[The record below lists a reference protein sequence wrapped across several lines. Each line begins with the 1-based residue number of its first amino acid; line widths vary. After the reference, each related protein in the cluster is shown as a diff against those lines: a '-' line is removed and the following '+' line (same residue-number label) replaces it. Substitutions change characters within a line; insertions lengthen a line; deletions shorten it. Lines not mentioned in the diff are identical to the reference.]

1 MQKHKKS
8 KLDLIINELE
18 YALDTILNEAN
29 LPSVMTKNNTKNL
42 SSDEIKESSRVMRIN
57 HMGEVCAQ
65 GLYRG
70 QATCTKNKYIK
81 DELYK
86 ICEEENEHLKL
97 CNLRLM
103 ELNEK
108 QSVFNPI
115 WYLASFTLGAIA
127 GLKEDKYK
135 MGFIEETEK
144 QVKDHLAESI
154 SVLPKKDKRSKDFLE
169 VIAQDEEKHRATAK
183 NIGSEELPNTIK
195 YTMDK
200 LSKVMKKI
208 SGYV

>member
-18 YALDTILNEAN
+18 YALDTILNETN
-29 LPSVMTKNNTKNL
+29 LPSVAAKNNTEDL
-42 SSDEIKESSRVMRIN
+42 SSDEIKESSKVMRIN

-70 QATCTKNKYIK
+70 QATYTKNKHIK
-81 DELYK
+81 DKLYK
-86 ICEEENEHLKL
+86 ICDEENEHLKL

-108 QSVFNPI
+108 QSVLNPV

-144 QVKDHLAESI
+144 QVKDHLIESI
-154 SVLPKKDKRSKDFLE
+154 SMLPKKDKRSRDFLE
-169 VIAQDEEKHRATAK
+169 AIAEDEEKHRATAK
-183 NIGSEELPNTIK
+183 NIGSEKLPNSVK

-200 LSKVMKKI
+200 LSKIMKKI